1 MQRGNKVRTIC
12 IQPQCTRFVAEGA
25 DPDAGTMTITLDMLE
40 AMRLVDTEN
49 LAQQQAARQM
59 NVSTPTLCRILA
71 EGRRRTALALLNGT
85 TILLEGGNIMYM
97 DTNASTMSSAQCQGR
112 HGQNMGQGRGQR
124 RGQCGSAAGSAC
136 QPGQGMGQ
144 GRGMGRGQ
152 GRGMGQG
159 QGMGRG
165 QGRGMGQGMGR
176 GQGMGGQCGMGQGSA
191 QTAEPAPAEP
201 ARNMVDTTT
210 RPATDE

>member
-97 DTNASTMSSAQCQGR
+97 ETNASPMSSAQCQGR
-112 HGQNMGQGRGQR
+112 HGQKMGQGRGMG
-124 RGQCGSAAGSAC
+124 RGQCGPAAGSAC

-144 GRGMGRGQ
+144 GRGMGQGHGMGQ
-152 GRGMGQG
+152 GRGMG
-159 QGMGRG
+159 R
-165 QGRGMGQGMGR
+165 
-176 GQGMGGQCGMGQGSA
+176 GMGGQYGMGQGSRTA
-191 QTAEPAPAEP
+191 PAEPAPAEP
-201 ARNMVDTTT
+201 ARNVVDTTT

>member
-85 TILLEGGNIMYM
+85 TILLEGGNIMY
-97 DTNASTMSSAQCQGR
+97 TNASTMSSAQCQGR

-159 QGMGRG
+159 RG

-176 GQGMGGQCGMGQGSA
+176 GQGMGGQCGMGQGSRTA
-191 QTAEPAPAEP
+191 PAEPAPAEP
-201 ARNMVDTTT
+201 ALVVVDTTS
-210 RPATDE
+210 RPGTGA

>member
-12 IQPQCTRFVAEGA
+12 IQPQCTRFVAEGS
-25 DPDAGTMTITLDMLE
+25 DPEAEAMTITLDMLE

-97 DTNASTMSSAQCQGR
+97 ETNASPMSSAQCQGR
-112 HGQNMGQGRGQR
+112 HGQNMGQK
-124 RGQCGSAAGSAC
+124 
-136 QPGQGMGQ
+136 MGQ

-152 GRGMGQG
+152 CGPAAGSACQPC
-159 QGMGRG
+159 QGMG
-165 QGRGMGQGMGR
+165 QGRGMGQGHGMGQGRGMGR
-176 GQGMGGQCGMGQGSA
+176 GMGGQCGMGQGSR
-191 QTAEPAPAEP
+191 TAPAEP
-201 ARNMVDTTT
+201 ARDVVDTTS
-210 RPATDE
+210 RPGTGA